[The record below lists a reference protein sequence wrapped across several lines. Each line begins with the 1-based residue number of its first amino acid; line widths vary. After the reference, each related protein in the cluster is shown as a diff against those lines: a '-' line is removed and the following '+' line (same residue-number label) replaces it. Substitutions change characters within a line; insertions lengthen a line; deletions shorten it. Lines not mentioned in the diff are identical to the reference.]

1 MSEVL
6 SRMWNRNSVNP
17 QMNMTPGARRP
28 RLSAKNGRK
37 HLNMRNVE
45 RDKTPNFQIRVEI
58 DLIAS
63 FLCFVG
69 RSGHGIYLGSTLT
82 RFRICQEFHTI
93 FEPSEPFEP

>member
-6 SRMWNRNSVNP
+6 SRMWNRSSVNP

-45 RDKTPNFQIRVEI
+45 RDKTPNFQIRVGI

-63 FLCFVG
+63 FLFFG
-69 RSGHGIYLGSTLT
+69 GSVWPRNLFGFNFDQVQNMS
-82 RFRICQEFHTI
+82 RVSHNF
-93 FEPSEPFEP
+93 